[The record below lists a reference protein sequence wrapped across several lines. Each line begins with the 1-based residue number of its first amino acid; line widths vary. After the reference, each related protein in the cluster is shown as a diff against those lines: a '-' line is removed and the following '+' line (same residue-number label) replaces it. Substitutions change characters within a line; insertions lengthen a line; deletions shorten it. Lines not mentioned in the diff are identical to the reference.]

1 MRSRVVALALACLV
15 APAALSAQGTFAD
28 GKLGFAVRFRDE
40 LSSYRVLGVFAQP
53 GEQLDL
59 QVLQDPAREH
69 TYRLASLDGAI
80 ANGSSGPGVAD
91 GVVPAADRHW
101 SWRVPAS
108 PGLYPLRIV
117 SNATGEE
124 MLLNVFVMTPA
135 ARLRNGAL
143 EGYRIG
149 AYPKTALRGLPAY
162 RPPVGFVEVTAA
174 NRATPVSPHFT
185 LGQFVCK
192 QESNGRQFVV
202 LRERLLL
209 KLEAILE
216 EVNRRGIAADTFF
229 VMSGYRTPSYN
240 AAIGNVRYSRHQY
253 GDAADIFVDVS
264 PADGVMDDL
273 NHDGRIDV
281 ADADVLRAIVEEM
294 STAGWW
300 TRFIGGLGLYST
312 NERHGPFIHV
322 DARGYRARWG
332 G

>member
-1 MRSRVVALALACLV
+1 MRSLIVVPAVACLV
-15 APAALSAQGTFAD
+15 ALAASVPVAAEGAFAD

-40 LSSYRVLGVFAQP
+40 VSSYRVLGVFAQP
-53 GEQLDL
+53 GELLEL

-69 TYRLASLDGAI
+69 TYRLASLDGGGA
-80 ANGSSGPGVAD
+80 GGT
-91 GVVPAADRHW
+91 VPAEDRHW
-101 SWRVPAS
+101 SWRVPKS

-124 MLLNVFVMTPA
+124 MLLNVFVMTPST
-135 ARLRNGAL
+135 RLRNGSL

-149 AYPKTALRGLPAY
+149 SYPKTALRGLPAY

-192 QESNGRQFVV
+192 QGSNGRQFVV

-281 ADADVLRAIVEEM
+281 GDADVLRAIVEEM

-300 TRFIGGLGLYST
+300 TRFIGGLGLYPT